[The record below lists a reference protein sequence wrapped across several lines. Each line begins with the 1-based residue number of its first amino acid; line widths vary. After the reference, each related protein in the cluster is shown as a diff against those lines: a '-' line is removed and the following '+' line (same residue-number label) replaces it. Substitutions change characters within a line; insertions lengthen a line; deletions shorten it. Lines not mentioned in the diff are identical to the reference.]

1 MARSHDKTIK
11 RSMLGVEIAMQQVDK
26 EEAAAQQADVYP

>member
-11 RSMLGVEIAMQQVDK
+11 RSMLGMEIAMQQVDK

>member
-1 MARSHDKTIK
+1 MARSNDKTIK

-26 EEAAAQQADVYP
+26 EEAGAQQVDV